1 MSGPALWLQS
11 HAMLQAERLED
22 CVEEMD
28 PELLVNAQ
36 LNVSQQCALV
46 AKKPVASWLASE
58 IVLPAVSR
66 R

>member
-1 MSGPALWLQS
+1 
-11 HAMLQAERLED
+11 MLQAERLED